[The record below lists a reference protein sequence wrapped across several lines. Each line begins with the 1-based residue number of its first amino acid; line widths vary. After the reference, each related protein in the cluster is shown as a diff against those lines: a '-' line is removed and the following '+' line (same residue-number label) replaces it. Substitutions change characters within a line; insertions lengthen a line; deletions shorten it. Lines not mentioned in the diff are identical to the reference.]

1 LGKVSNICFPAGG
14 KQTKKKVKEGRD
26 VMGRG
31 GEGKEGK
38 GREKVRE
45 RKGRQ
50 GESKGGSGIKA
61 KLSSEQLIINKVC
74 LKKFL
79 NICFV

>member
-1 LGKVSNICFPAGG
+1 
-14 KQTKKKVKEGRD
+14 
-26 VMGRG
+26 MGRG

-50 GESKGGSGIKA
+50 GESKGGSGVKA